1 VEKTIGITKA
11 RESFSE
17 LVNRVAFGGERYM
30 VERRG
35 KPLAALISA
44 EEYQQLME
52 LLDEAGINDEVHGIP
67 VRVRFDGKQ
76 YFVSDEVLDL
86 YGAGNTL
93 DEARQD
99 YWLAV
104 QDHYDDLSTNAD
116 HLAGHLQEHLD
127 FLRKIFAE
135 DTGEA

>member
-1 VEKTIGITKA
+1 MEKTIGIAKA
-11 RESFSE
+11 REGFSE
-17 LVNRVAFGGERYM
+17 LINRVAFGGERYM

-44 EEYQQLME
+44 TEYQQLVK
-52 LLDEAGINDEVHGIP
+52 LLAEAGVNDEVHGIP
-67 VRVRFDGKQ
+67 VRIRFDGEQ

-86 YGAGNTL
+86 YGVGRTL
-93 DEARQD
+93 DEARED

-104 QDHYDDLSTNAD
+104 QDYYEDLLANAD
-116 HLAGHLQEHLD
+116 RLASHLQKHLD